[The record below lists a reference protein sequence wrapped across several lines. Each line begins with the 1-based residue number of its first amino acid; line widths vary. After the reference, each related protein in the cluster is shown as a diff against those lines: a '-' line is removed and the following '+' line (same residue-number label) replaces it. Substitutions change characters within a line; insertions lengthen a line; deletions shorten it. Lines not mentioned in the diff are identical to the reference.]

1 MLLDIIIITHNFLV
15 FERTMKL
22 FLENKIPII
31 YELNDLNYMYIVLNL
46 LKLNLGLGNTLPFF
60 AIMATDL
67 TWWNHTECELPWNTV
82 LQ

>member
-67 TWWNHTECELPWNTV
+67 T
-82 LQ
+82 